1 MKESRDFAGW
11 TGRPHQLRH
20 DSAIYSQDDLA
31 SAHPSFGDPSFG
43 DPSFGPPAYG
53 VDATNSGFAGD
64 RRRHAPTNPMPPAA
78 YPGNTPSRGLQPRGH
93 TPYPAPFAPQ
103 AGSFG
108 HAGPVHPHADSPSAT
123 RLVQAQDVLHGLG
136 AVLSLALM
144 VGAGTWVWQMMQR
157 DVSGVP
163 VVRALEGPLRV
174 SPENPGGLQTAHQG
188 LAINQLAASQDTTG
202 LRDIVL
208 APVAAEL
215 SDEDTAP
222 IRAPESPNRIATP
235 EVAEPVLAALQREI
249 APDAATPAPKASI
262 PLGFNYATSLAPA
275 TSARPPQRTET
286 RVAMARAADS
296 DPMPQGSTAVDA
308 MAASVANS
316 VAMGL
321 SNLPSSDIDPATIGP
336 GTRLVQL
343 GAYDDT
349 ASARA
354 AWDQLSRRFSP
365 LLDDRG
371 RVIEAAH
378 SGGSVFY
385 RLRAHG
391 FEDERDARRFCA
403 ALVDQQIDCIP
414 VLIR

>member
-1 MKESRDFAGW
+1 MKESRDSASW
-11 TGRPHQLRH
+11 TGRPYPLPHEP
-20 DSAIYSQDDLA
+20 AVYSQDHESFGHA
-31 SAHPSFGDPSFG
+31 SFGQPSFGQPSYGHPTFG
-43 DPSFGPPAYG
+43 S
-53 VDATNSGFAGD
+53 DATSGGFAGD
-64 RRRHAPTNPMPPAA
+64 RRRRAPADPLPYPA
-78 YPGNTPSRGLQPRGH
+78 YPHSAPYPAQAYGSGGH
-93 TPYPAPFAPQ
+93 PPYPAPVSPH
-103 AGSFG
+103 G
-108 HAGPVHPHADSPSAT
+108 HLYPRADRSPAT
-123 RLVQAQDVLHGLG
+123 RMMQARDLLHGLG
-136 AVLSLALM
+136 AVLSLALI

-174 SPENPGGLQTAHQG
+174 SPENPGGLQAAHQG
-188 LAINQLAASQDTTG
+188 LAINELAAAQESAG
-202 LRDIVL
+202 LRDLVL
-208 APVAAEL
+208 APVAADL

-235 EVAEPVLAALQREI
+235 EVTEPVLAALQREI
-249 APDAATPAPKASI
+249 TPDAAAPQPPSSI
-262 PLGFNYATSLAPA
+262 PLGFNYATRRAPA
-275 TSARPPQRTET
+275 TSPRPPQRTET
-286 RVAMARAADS
+286 RVAMGRAPESA
-296 DPMPQGSTAVDA
+296 PAQQGNTSGDA
-308 MAASVANS
+308 LAASVANS
-316 VAMGL
+316 VARGL

-349 ASARA
+349 ATARA
-354 AWDQLSRRFSP
+354 AWDQLARRFSP

>member
-1 MKESRDFAGW
+1 MKESRDSASW
-11 TGRPHQLRH
+11 TGRPYPLPHEP
-20 DSAIYSQDDLA
+20 AIHSQEHHA
-31 SAHPSFGDPSFG
+31 FGH
-43 DPSFGPPAYG
+43 PSFGPPVYG
-53 VDATNSGFAGD
+53 NVPPDGTIAGD
-64 RRRHAPTNPMPPAA
+64 RRRRARADPM
-78 YPGNTPSRGLQPRGH
+78 
-93 TPYPAPFAPQ
+93 PYPAYQQEPQGFPRGAHGPYPAAFAPH
-103 AGSFG
+103 AGSFAQGG
-108 HAGPVHPHADSPSAT
+108 HAHPQGDRAAAP
-123 RLVQAQDVLHGLG
+123 RMMQAQDVLHGLG
-136 AVLSLALM
+136 AVLSLALL

-188 LAINQLAASQDTTG
+188 LAINELAAAQETPE

-208 APVAAEL
+208 APVPADL

-222 IRAPESPNRIATP
+222 IRAPESPATDRFAAL
-235 EVAEPVLAALQREI
+235 EVTQPVMAALQRDVT
-249 APDAATPAPKASI
+249 PDAAAPDPRPSS
-262 PLGFNYATSLAPA
+262 PLGFNDVTERAPA
-275 TSARPPQRTET
+275 ASPRPPQRTQT

-296 DPMPQGSTAVDA
+296 VAAQQGNSAVDA

-316 VAMGL
+316 VARGL
-321 SNLPSSDIDPATIGP
+321 STVASIDIDPATIGP

-343 GAYDDT
+343 GAYDDA

-365 LLDDRG
+365 LLDERG